1 MVDWGIYKRAWANY
15 KLSYIY
21 LTYLCNIVSMQEFL
35 KLGMPQNFFINSK
48 YIELGVYKVHL
59 RLMTLGSLGIGNHSH
74 WKFCNSVNL
83 QCTLDIISG
92 EALSNKNMIKEI
104 SPDLE
109 FFLDAPSQF
118 KTFDHYL

>member
-1 MVDWGIYKRAWANY
+1 
-15 KLSYIY
+15 
-21 LTYLCNIVSMQEFL
+21 
-35 KLGMPQNFFINSK
+35 
-48 YIELGVYKVHL
+48 
-59 RLMTLGSLGIGNHSH
+59 MTLGSLGIGNHSH
-74 WKFCNSVNL
+74 CKFCNSVNL

-109 FFLDAPSQF
+109 LFLDAPSQF